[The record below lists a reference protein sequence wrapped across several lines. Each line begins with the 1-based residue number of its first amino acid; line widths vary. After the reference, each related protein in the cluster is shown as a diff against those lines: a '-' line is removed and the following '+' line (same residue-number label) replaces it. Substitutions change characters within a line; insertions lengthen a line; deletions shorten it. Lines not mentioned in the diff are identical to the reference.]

1 MSRIKRYSSIYK
13 NKKLSENLSF
23 LQIYKHFDEEMM
35 KLIEAL
41 IQKFNAPRA
50 EVCRELAT
58 LFDTLASEAENKQK
72 ALEKKKL

>member
-1 MSRIKRYSSIYK
+1 MIKIKRYNSVYK
-13 NKKLSENLSF
+13 NNKLSEDLSF
-23 LQIYKHFDEEMM
+23 LQIYKHFDESMM

-58 LFDTLASEAENKQK
+58 LFDTLANEAEDKQK
-72 ALEKKKL
+72 AMEKKKV